1 MSAGTAGSTT
11 MRVNLK
17 KLLDGDASENLV
29 IETGDTVYV
38 PKQTSF
44 FVSAK

>member
-1 MSAGTAGSTT
+1 

-44 FVSAK
+44 FVLGEVEEAGCLRA